1 MMITRKAL
9 QPSSELELFIAAGMG
24 DQKFPGRCRMSGFV
38 PIMWSV
44 WALLVVLMIILK
56 IYIGRLSRD
65 EDDQIVLDDAFD
77 HVKAEQAAIMAK
89 VNKLEPARKA
99 TLWLVG
105 LASLFVVG
113 YYVVDIINQFK

>member
-1 MMITRKAL
+1 VVGL
-9 QPSSELELFIAAGMG
+9 
-24 DQKFPGRCRMSGFV
+24 
-38 PIMWSV
+38 
-44 WALLVVLMIILK
+44 ALLVVLMIILK

-105 LASLFVVG
+105 LRRCSWLGTTLWTLSTSSSSSL
-113 YYVVDIINQFK
+113 